1 MHSPR
6 GHEQSFLTIRSAK
19 FKLFYIFIFV
29 NYKNPIEHGATNW
42 SSYALGNAWPCFFE
56 QKKEIL

>member
-29 NYKNPIEHGATNW
+29 NYKNPIEHGTTNW
-42 SSYALGNAWPCFFE
+42 SSHDPADVCACASE
-56 QKKEIL
+56 QQKEIF